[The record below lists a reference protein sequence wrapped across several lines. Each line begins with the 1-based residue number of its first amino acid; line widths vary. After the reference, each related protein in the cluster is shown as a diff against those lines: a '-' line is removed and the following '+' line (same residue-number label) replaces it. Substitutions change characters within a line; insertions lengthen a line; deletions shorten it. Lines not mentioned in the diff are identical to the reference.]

1 MNINGKASQVADH
14 SLFNIGTPALIV
26 MVIGWGVAEVREGQ
40 TQIQQNVIDIAVAK
54 QNIKDN
60 EDDIAG
66 LSKWLQTIEKS
77 RRIQ

>member
-1 MNINGKASQVADH
+1 MNINGKANQVADH
-14 SLFNIGTPALIV
+14 SLFKIGTPALIV

-40 TQIQQNVIDIAVAK
+40 AQIQQNVIDIAVAK

-66 LSKWLQTIEKS
+66 LSKWLQTIEK
-77 RRIQ
+77 